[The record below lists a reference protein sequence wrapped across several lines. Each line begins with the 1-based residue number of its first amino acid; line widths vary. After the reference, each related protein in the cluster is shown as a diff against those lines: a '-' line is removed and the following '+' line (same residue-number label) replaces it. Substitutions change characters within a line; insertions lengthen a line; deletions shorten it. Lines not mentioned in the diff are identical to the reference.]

1 MASGVNQKVGGT
13 ELIKRFLSSLNQG
26 AELITAAYSG
36 NLEEIPEEQSNIFS
50 QLKGQRVLMQIQGK
64 YKLNPNLT
72 SMLNYLL
79 AHSNSRHIEIDLIS
93 RLKTL
98 DRIILSYLEHR
109 QAGED
114 SLAEE
119 VLGDIEQMTFDIT
132 FTAQDAVYSLA
143 NRIQTQFGFVR
154 SIKDKITENE
164 AAINTATRLVDNFT
178 AFTFTH
184 MMEFINQDTPNSPLF
199 GILCSG
205 LLNELANCQRDL
217 NVILIQLRNML
228 ATFRSEVHKT
238 NILKAFHEHY
248 SKNPDYQP
256 KNYADYEKPDE
267 LFIRAADIAP
277 EGSAHAD
284 MNSDSEKYNESLSV
298 LVSEL
303 NRKDASVPERTD
315 TLDSSGGLDEAPEI
329 KSEAIVLDDITE
341 DLTALFR
348 RCISTGQP
356 VSATE
361 YLREHGLFHI
371 PSHWLFAV
379 GAFYEDMPPENRKYF
394 ECSFIGHN
402 QYHEILGELGEN
414 QIGDKILEDIV
425 ISTRGL

>member
-184 MMEFINQDTPNSPLF
+184 MMEFINQDTPNSPLL

-277 EGSAHAD
+277 EGSRMHPYLK
-284 MNSDSEKYNESLSV
+284 EQIRWIHQEV
-298 LVSEL
+298 LTRH
-303 NRKDASVPERTD
+303 RKSNPKPLYWMT
-315 TLDSSGGLDEAPEI
+315 
-329 KSEAIVLDDITE
+329 
-341 DLTALFR
+341 
-348 RCISTGQP
+348 
-356 VSATE
+356 
-361 YLREHGLFHI
+361 
-371 PSHWLFAV
+371 
-379 GAFYEDMPPENRKYF
+379 
-394 ECSFIGHN
+394 
-402 QYHEILGELGEN
+402 
-414 QIGDKILEDIV
+414 
-425 ISTRGL
+425 